1 MAHFRS
7 VKMPSLSRIARPGK
21 GRFPDPR
28 RLWAANQARLTPG
41 LLLILPLGLFAIMI
55 VLPILQ
61 TVVISL
67 YDWDGTGDKVW
78 VGLRNYV
85 ELFTDPQFYLS
96 LRNNVIWLVLFLL
109 APVIGLALAL
119 LLNQRVPGIRVV
131 KSIFFV
137 PLVLAHVVVAIIFVW
152 VYDPTFGLLAL
163 ALRAVGLAPIAILSD
178 EHLVTFGI
186 VAAALWSQIA
196 FCLVLFLAGLSQID
210 GNLIDAGRLDGAAG
224 WTMLRHVVLPQL
236 RAISFIAT
244 IITVIG
250 ALRNFDMIAIMTQG
264 GPFGSSSVLAWQM
277 YEETIFSYRAGYGA
291 AIATVLLAI
300 MSVYIALF
308 LWRTLRQES
317 GRA

>member
-1 MAHFRS
+1 
-7 VKMPSLSRIARPGK
+7 
-21 GRFPDPR
+21 
-28 RLWAANQARLTPG
+28 
-41 LLLILPLGLFAIMI
+41 
-55 VLPILQ
+55 
-61 TVVISL
+61 
-67 YDWDGTGDKVW
+67 
-78 VGLRNYV
+78 
-85 ELFTDPQFYLS
+85 
-96 LRNNVIWLVLFLL
+96 
-109 APVIGLALAL
+109 
-119 LLNQRVPGIRVV
+119 V

-137 PLVLAHVVVAIIFVW
+137 PLVLAHVVVGIIFVW

-163 ALRAVGLAPIAILSD
+163 AFQALGLAPIAVLSS

-210 GNLIDAGRLDGAAG
+210 GNLIDAGRVDGAAR

-277 YEETIFSYRAGYGA
+277 YEQTIFSYRAGYGA

-308 LWRTLRQES
+308 LWRTLRQEG
-317 GRA
+317 GRP